1 MAPVSCPGPFSSIWP
16 EPKNKTPPWVAVRPC
31 PKIFGP
37 YDSGQHL
44 AALDSKEGPGVPR
57 APFSWV
63 GNSVVFAAVD
73 FSWPLLSRQS
83 AINLAQPLGRVVAFM
98 PLGL

>member
-1 MAPVSCPGPFSSIWP
+1 
-16 EPKNKTPPWVAVRPC
+16 
-31 PKIFGP
+31 
-37 YDSGQHL
+37 
-44 AALDSKEGPGVPR
+44 
-57 APFSWV
+57 V
-63 GNSVVFAAVD
+63 GDGVVFAAVD